1 MDSGSAESVVL
12 MYVGW
17 LVWDGAYGPVR
28 VGGDFVASVEF
39 VQRSSLLPVAPGAQP
54 HLEHISESRYLATAR
69 VLDTEGAVVLDLG
82 ALRALRW
89 VRPGET
95 PGDFEPGMMATFE
108 VLLALNAWDNTPETN
123 RAAELYGT
131 DHRWRVH
138 RIVLKAV
145 GSDGELE
152 LDSADTDTV
161 DSDDQKYCL
170 LECTVVDD

>member
-1 MDSGSAESVVL
+1 
-12 MYVGW
+12 MYEEW
-17 LVWDGAYGPVR
+17 MVWGLEYGPVR

-39 VQRSSLLPVAPGAQP
+39 VQRSALRPAAPGAQP

-69 VLDTEGAVVLDLG
+69 VLDTAGAVVLDLG
-82 ALRALRW
+82 TFRALRW

-95 PGDFEPGMMATFE
+95 AGDFETGMMATFE
-108 VLLALNAWDNTPETN
+108 VVLALNAWADTPETN
-123 RAAELYGT
+123 RAAQLYGT

-138 RIVLKAV
+138 RIVLKTIDT
-145 GSDGELE
+145 GEEQELE
-152 LDSADTDTV
+152 EADIDTV

>member
-1 MDSGSAESVVL
+1 MTYDD
-12 MYVGW
+12 W

-39 VQRSSLLPVAPGAQP
+39 IQQSSLLPVAAAAQP

-95 PGDFEPGMMATFE
+95 PGDFETGMLARFE
-108 VLLALNAWDNTPETN
+108 LFLGLNPWDNTPETN

-131 DHRWRVH
+131 DHRWHVH
-138 RIVLKAV
+138 RIVLKTV
-145 GSDGELE
+145 GQDGERE
-152 LDSADTDTV
+152 IDSADTDTV
-161 DSDDQKYCL
+161 DSDSEEYCL